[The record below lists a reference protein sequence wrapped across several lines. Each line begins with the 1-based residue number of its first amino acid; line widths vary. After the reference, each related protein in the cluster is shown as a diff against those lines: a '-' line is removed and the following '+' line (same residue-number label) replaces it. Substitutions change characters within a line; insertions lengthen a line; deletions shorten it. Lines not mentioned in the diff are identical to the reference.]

1 VPQFTD
7 IRNLAR
13 HCVRL
18 IRAEQPNGPYAIF
31 GFCQSGHVAFE
42 IAQQLRA
49 EGQEVDMLA
58 ILDSLAQDL
67 APTFHQN
74 LQRVRD
80 LFRGSPKVI
89 LNRVRSG
96 IARRLRPAAPS
107 SLNGSEP
114 KETPYCA
121 HVRAARQYKPRRF
134 KGRIVLIRSA
144 ELAQSSLSPTY
155 GWNALARS
163 VDVHTIPCP
172 HRCMM
177 GEPAGRLIAD
187 ALRRYL
193 SG

>member
-1 VPQFTD
+1 
-7 IRNLAR
+7 
-13 HCVRL
+13 
-18 IRAEQPNGPYAIF
+18 
-31 GFCQSGHVAFE
+31 
-42 IAQQLRA
+42 
-49 EGQEVDMLA
+49 M
-58 ILDSLAQDL
+58 

-80 LFRGSPKVI
+80 LFRGSLKLI
-89 LNRVRSG
+89 LNRVHSG

-121 HVRAARQYKPRRF
+121 HVRAARQYKARRF
-134 KGRIVLIRSA
+134 NGRIVLIRSA
-144 ELAQSSLSPTY
+144 EMAHSSRNPTY
-155 GWNALARS
+155 GWNALARR

-193 SG
+193 SE